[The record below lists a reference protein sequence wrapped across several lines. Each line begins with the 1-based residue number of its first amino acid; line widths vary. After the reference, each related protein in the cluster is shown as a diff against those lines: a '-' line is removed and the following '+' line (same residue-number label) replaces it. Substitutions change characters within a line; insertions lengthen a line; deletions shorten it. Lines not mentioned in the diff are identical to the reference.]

1 MLSPFLEIEGI
12 LVRFIFVAKMQ
23 NLSKNLRK
31 LLLKFDSIIDIKCSG
46 VVRIVIKI
54 PCNKN
59 NFLRTASWACPK
71 AVYF

>member
-1 MLSPFLEIEGI
+1 MLSPFIEIEGI

-54 PCNKN
+54 P
-59 NFLRTASWACPK
+59 
-71 AVYF
+71 